1 MGVLNFP
8 VIKKE
13 FIIDYGQYF
22 TKIDIKID
30 EKMKEKITRNLYYYS
45 YGGGMVFLN

>member
-8 VIKKE
+8 IIKKE

-22 TKIDIKID
+22 TKIDIKIA
-30 EKMKEKITRNLYYYS
+30 EKMKEKITRNLYYS
-45 YGGGMVFLN
+45 YGGGMVFLK